1 MGRKLRS
8 LVGALKDTASL
19 SKAAATAAALSPS
32 SAAQLAVLR
41 ATTHHPADEPPHPR
55 HIQALL
61 SFGHGSRLSAA
72 SAAGVLASRLRSTGD
87 PAVAFKCLLALHHLL
102 ARGAFILRD
111 QLPPALLR
119 HPASGRNPLV
129 LAAFRHGSSSAAS
142 WALAS
147 WVRWYARLL
156 ELLLSAS
163 VLLVSFPTAHRPF
176 AKPDDDDDRERVTS
190 LLDQDLISELD
201 ALVGIVEEMAGV
213 PEMVAVE
220 GSRLVAEA
228 VRLVEADRVAAE
240 HEIEIRVREM
250 EERLGSLRFA
260 DSVELVCLLRRLENC
275 RYRPWDRK
283 PTVGDWFWAG
293 VRDLMYRAEK
303 VVLRKEEEERR
314 VKREKASASARASDR
329 IPVGANQAVRFGS
342 TRWADR

>member
-19 SKAAATAAALSPS
+19 SKAAATVAALSPS
-32 SAAQLAVLR
+32 AAAQLAVLR

-72 SAAGVLASRLRSTGD
+72 SAAGALASRLRSTGD
-87 PAVAFKCLLALHHLL
+87 PAVALKCLLSLHHLL

-129 LAAFRHGSSSAAS
+129 LAAFSHGSSAAS
-142 WALAS
+142 WALAA

-176 AKPDDDDDRERVTS
+176 AKPDDDDQERITS
-190 LLDQDLISELD
+190 LLNQDLISELD

-228 VRLVEADRVAAE
+228 MRLVEADRVAAE
-240 HEIEIRVREM
+240 QEIEIRVREM

-293 VRDLMYRAEK
+293 VWDLMDRAEK

-314 VKREKASASARASDR
+314 VKREKASASARVSDR
-329 IPVGANQAVRFGS
+329 VLAGSNQAVRFGS

>member
-32 SAAQLAVLR
+32 SAAQLAVVR
-41 ATTHHPADEPPHPR
+41 ATTHHPADKPPRPR

-72 SAAGVLASRLRSTGD
+72 SAAGALASRLRSTGD

-119 HPASGRNPLV
+119 HPASGRSPLV
-129 LAAFRHGSSSAAS
+129 LAAFRHGSSAAS

-163 VLLVSFPTAHRPF
+163 VLLVSFPTAHRPY
-176 AKPDDDDDRERVTS
+176 AKPDHDDQERVTS
-190 LLDQDLISELD
+190 LLNQDLISELD

-250 EERLGSLRFA
+250 DDRLGSLRFA

-275 RYRPWDRK
+275 RDRPWDRR

-293 VRDLMYRAEK
+293 VRDLMDRAEA

-329 IPVGANQAVRFGS
+329 IPVGSTQAARFGS